1 MLSAM
6 TPRLVAATTIAAT
19 LTFACG
25 GAVPAPK
32 LAPAGSKDD
41 DGSGLLAE
49 ASVQYMTSSDEGGFE
64 PDPTLNR
71 NYGGYGYGYD
81 YGYGGYTY
89 GGFGG
94 DWYGGGAYGGNIY
107 ASYQPYMPYNT
118 TQRVLDYTIS
128 YATDHGAID
137 GQVTWPKPPSFP
149 ATIDGPSGC
158 GKVDNPS
165 LRLGKGN
172 AVEGAI
178 VYLEKITS
186 GRGWQQQ
193 QYYSYKPIQT
203 GGSVELR
210 GCALTPRV
218 QVQLPVPGQ
227 LALSNAHDVPV
238 TLVADRPGDTA
249 TRVEQRLDV
258 GAHRIVAMPSAGV
271 TRIAD
276 QAGALSP
283 AWIVAGTHP
292 YYALTDDRGRFRLD
306 DVVAGDYTLIAWHP
320 PVVTA
325 VVDGKAVYG
334 DPVIVKKKVTVK
346 KTAATTVAFVLP

>member
-6 TPRLVAATTIAAT
+6 LSRAVAVTTIAS

-32 LAPAGSKDD
+32 LDPAGSKGD

-49 ASVQYMTSSDEGGFE
+49 ASVQLLTSSDEGGFE
-64 PDPTLNR
+64 PDPAPNR
-71 NYGGYGYGYD
+71 GYGYGYGYD
-81 YGYGGYTY
+81 GGYYGGYTY

-94 DWYGGGAYGGNIY
+94 NWYGGGAYGGNLY
-107 ASYQPYMPYNT
+107 ASFQPYMPYTT
-118 TQRVLDYTIS
+118 TQRVVDYTVS
-128 YATDHGAID
+128 YAADHGAIE
-137 GQVTWPKPPSFP
+137 GQVTWPKPPAAP
-149 ATIDGPSGC
+149 ATLDGPSGC

-172 AVEGAI
+172 TVEGAI
-178 VYLEKITS
+178 VYLEKITQ
-186 GRGWQQQ
+186 GRGWQAQ
-193 QYYSYKPIQT
+193 QYSGYMKPITT

-210 GCALTPRV
+210 ECALTPRV

-238 TLVADRPGDTA
+238 TLVAERPGDISM
-249 TRVEQRLDV
+249 RIEQRLDV
-258 GAHRIVAMPSAGV
+258 GASRVVGLQSAGV
-271 TRIAD
+271 TRIGD

-283 AWIVAGTHP
+283 AWIVSGTHP

-320 PVVTA
+320 PVVTGI
-325 VVDGKAVYG
+325 VDGKAVYG
-334 DPVIVKKKVTVK
+334 DPVIVKKKITVK
-346 KTAATTVAFVLP
+346 KTAATTVAFALP